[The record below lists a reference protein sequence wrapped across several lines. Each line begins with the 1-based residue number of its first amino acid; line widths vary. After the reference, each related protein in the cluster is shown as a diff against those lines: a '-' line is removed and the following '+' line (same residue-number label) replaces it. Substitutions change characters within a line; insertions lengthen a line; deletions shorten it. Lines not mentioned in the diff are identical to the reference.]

1 MNVIISNIYL
11 VCMLADMQ
19 EGPECVAAYL
29 SKERIAESFQVLLV
43 GPEGQTDLLMS
54 KAKQLPGL
62 RVNTKRIYNF
72 LAVRHGLGVHMQHAT
87 WAVPSLE
94 HLDLIFS
101 DISEYLVNNA
111 RRVTNESELAV
122 ASLVGNDVANVRG
135 DVDDEDVPDL
145 SSASTNPADD
155 ESNSDDIPI
164 LDHRGVLSV
173 NGNGGSGALHA
184 AIRVC
189 LQGVLQTVKPTTR
202 DNTSSD
208 FGGDVPSHGATMHL
222 PRSSDAINEFT
233 NNDTALYGVFW
244 YEFLL
249 SKGLGSGSVNLA
261 SRRHMLLQFS
271 GRFARNQEFIF
282 LLANQ
287 TIRHMNSRAVNAQVK
302 SNDKGVQGFKELV
315 NDVEFIP
322 DLEKGIK
329 NPGGKEAARI
339 LRRIQPLL
347 VSCSS
352 KVPFSAV
359 ARNADITKLY
369 NFRRCFGLPAL
380 FITVSPDD
388 VHNPM
393 VLRLTCWTSACDG
406 FPTTDDG
413 FSQALRDGI
422 TEFMTG
428 SPAAEGVIRLDESS
442 LRRIVG
448 DNPVAAAEVFD
459 RMLRTIWR
467 VLFGL
472 EPSHM
477 KGIGTKRTF
486 PLYTSSHC
494 TPPLGRFKH
503 PGLFGYLSAA
513 FGCTEEQTRKALH
526 HHVLGWGGI
535 PPELMQSLFPKF
547 IVELG
552 DMLNTM
558 IRAEVSTEVHIA
570 DLIRREM
577 HLPARRNVYH
587 ESPSVDDPHFQNH
600 ADVVSV
606 SVGLHEHSLT
616 CW

>member
-1 MNVIISNIYL
+1 MLYLQKSLLHVKNVHCIVII
-11 VCMLADMQ
+11 
-19 EGPECVAAYL
+19 
-29 SKERIAESFQVLLV
+29 
-43 GPEGQTDLLMS
+43 
-54 KAKQLPGL
+54 
-62 RVNTKRIYNF
+62 
-72 LAVRHGLGVHMQHAT
+72 
-87 WAVPSLE
+87 
-94 HLDLIFS
+94 
-101 DISEYLVNNA
+101 
-111 RRVTNESELAV
+111 
-122 ASLVGNDVANVRG
+122 
-135 DVDDEDVPDL
+135 
-145 SSASTNPADD
+145 
-155 ESNSDDIPI
+155 
-164 LDHRGVLSV
+164 
-173 NGNGGSGALHA
+173 
-184 AIRVC
+184 
-189 LQGVLQTVKPTTR
+189 
-202 DNTSSD
+202 
-208 FGGDVPSHGATMHL
+208 
-222 PRSSDAINEFT
+222 PRFFSDAINEFT

-261 SRRHMLLQFS
+261 LRRHMLLQFS

-302 SNDKGVQGFKELV
+302 SNEKGVQGFKELV

-329 NPGGKEAARI
+329 NHDGKEAARL

-359 ARNADITKLY
+359 PRNADITKLY
-369 NFRRCFGLPAL
+369 NFRRCFGLPSL
-380 FITVSPDD
+380 FITVSLDD

-428 SPAAEGVIRLDESS
+428 LPAAEGVIRLDESS

-494 TPPLGRFKH
+494 TRPATAG
-503 PGLFGYLSAA
+503 
-513 FGCTEEQTRKALH
+513 TIQTSWI
-526 HHVLGWGGI
+526 VWI
-535 PPELMQSLFPKF
+535 SECSLW
-547 IVELG
+547 
-552 DMLNTM
+552 
-558 IRAEVSTEVHIA
+558 
-570 DLIRREM
+570 M
-577 HLPARRNVYH
+577 H
-587 ESPSVDDPHFQNH
+587 
-600 ADVVSV
+600 
-606 SVGLHEHSLT
+606 
-616 CW
+616 

>member
-1 MNVIISNIYL
+1 MSLIYL
-11 VCMLADMQ
+11 FADMQ

-29 SKERIAESFQVLLV
+29 SKERIAESFQVILV
-43 GPEGQTDLLMS
+43 GPEGDTDLL
-54 KAKQLPGL
+54 KAKAMQLPCL
-62 RVNTKRIYNF
+62 HVNTKRIFNF
-72 LAVRHGLGVHMQHAT
+72 LAVRHGLGVHMQHST
-87 WAVPSLE
+87 WAVPGLE
-94 HLDLIFS
+94 HLDLIFA
-101 DISEYLVNNA
+101 DITEYLVNNA

-122 ASLVGNDVANVRG
+122 ASMVGNDVANVRG
-135 DVDDEDVPDL
+135 DADDEDVPDV
-145 SSASTNPADD
+145 SSDSTNVADD
-155 ESNSDDIPI
+155 ESDPDHIPV
-164 LDHRGVLSV
+164 LDHRGVISIS
-173 NGNGGSGALHA
+173 GNGGPGALDSA
-184 AIRVC
+184 VRVC
-189 LQGVLQTVKPTTR
+189 LEGVLQTLKPPTW
-202 DNTSSD
+202 DNFSSD
-208 FGGDVPSHGATMHL
+208 PGGNGSSHGASMQL

-249 SKGLGSGSVNLA
+249 SRGLGSGSVNLA
-261 SRRHMLLQFS
+261 SRCHMLMQYT

-287 TIRHMNSRAVNAQVK
+287 TIRHKNSSAVSAQVK
-302 SNDKGVQGFKELV
+302 SNERGIQGFQELV

-322 DLEKGIK
+322 NLEKGIK
-329 NPGGKEAARI
+329 NPRGKEAARI

-352 KVPFSAV
+352 KVPFSSV

-369 NFRRCFGLPAL
+369 NMRRCFGLPSW
-380 FITVSPDD
+380 FITISPDD

-393 VLRLTCWTSACDG
+393 VLRLAVWTSACDG
-406 FPTTDDG
+406 FPTTDNG
-413 FSQALRDGI
+413 FSQALRNGN
-422 TEFMTG
+422 TEFTTG
-428 SPAAEGVIRLDESS
+428 LPAAADVIRLDESS

-472 EPSHM
+472 EPSHVNG
-477 KGIGTKRTF
+477 KGTKRTF
-486 PLYTSSHC
+486 PLYTSIHPA
-494 TPPLGRFKH
+494 PPAGRIKL

-552 DMLNTM
+552 NMLDTM

-577 HLPARRNVYH
+577 HLPARRNVYY
-587 ESPSVDDPHFQNH
+587 ECPSVDDPHFRDH

-606 SVGLHEHSLT
+606 CVGNHEHSLT